1 MRLIQSCLRRMPHI
15 KERIVFLIS
24 PIGNIYIEGI
34 VIVQNLDFE
43 ISMDEE

>member
-1 MRLIQSCLRRMPHI
+1 MTLIQFRLGRMPHI

-34 VIVQNLDFE
+34 VIVQNLDIE